1 MTVRR
6 NPVWT
11 GGPNG
16 TTMDVRIRTGRT
28 RTKRLAAAS
37 AMHWI
42 YWEKNDPPTES
53 YY

>member
-16 TTMDVRIRTGRT
+16 TTMGVRIRT
-28 RTKRLAAAS
+28 
-37 AMHWI
+37 MHWI